1 MRTFTRGR
9 TFSVS
14 TPFLRD
20 ESDRFR
26 DISLQDPPFLTKRNR
41 LIRRRHARTDG
52 RADAFSGKLF
62 LKTPFEK
69 GGMVEQ
75 GGMGETL
82 TPLALVAQSPPAL
95 YFYKR
100 PVCLRITLLA
110 RDVFDEATL
119 TDLRVANGIYIRG
132 GH

>member
-62 LKTPFEK
+62 LKTSFEK
-69 GGMVEQ
+69 